1 MRKFFFTLAKTI
13 FLVVG
18 INFYCHSQIAK
29 SIADSTEHEGKFK
42 NNKFYRNQINNQAIR
57 DFVKR
62 YIEVSNEKW
71 TVTEAGITAS
81 FVLGG
86 IGHSIYY
93 DEKGNWL
100 STVRRYTEKHLQ
112 KNIRRWVSNAY
123 SDYYIKG
130 IEETEKSFNKII
142 YLVLLEN
149 ETGWLKVR
157 VEEGALSV
165 LEKINK

>member
-18 INFYCHSQIAK
+18 ISFYCHGQIAK
-29 SIADSTEHEGKFK
+29 TIADSTEREGKFK
-42 NNKFYRNQINNQAIR
+42 KNKLYRNQVNSRAIR

-62 YIEVSNEKW
+62 YSEVSNEKW
-71 TVTEAGITAS
+71 TVTEAGITAG

-86 IGHSIYY
+86 IGHSICY
-93 DEKGNWL
+93 DENGNWI

-112 KNIRRWVSNAY
+112 KTIRRWVKNAY
-123 SDYYIKG
+123 SDYNIKG
-130 IEETEKSFNKII
+130 VEETEKSFNKII

-149 ETGWLKVR
+149 EAGWLKVR

-165 LEKINK
+165 LERINK